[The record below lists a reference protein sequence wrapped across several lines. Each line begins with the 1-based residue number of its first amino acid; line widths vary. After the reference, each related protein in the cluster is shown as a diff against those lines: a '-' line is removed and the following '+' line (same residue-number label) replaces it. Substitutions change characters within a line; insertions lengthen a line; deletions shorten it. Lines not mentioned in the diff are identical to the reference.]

1 MQHRSSVRHTRLLIA
16 AGVGAAIAALAN
28 PAPAAH
34 ADPVIDYTGKTAQTV
49 CALLDS
55 TPTFGGIALVGQ
67 LIHNDGLSFEAA
79 GRVIKLSIE
88 AYCPRHIPLWNR
100 FVESANSDTPDHTP
114 AVPAPA
120 PTRVA

>member
-1 MQHRSSVRHTRLLIA
+1 MQHRSSARPTRLLIA
-16 AGVGAAIAALAN
+16 AGVGATVAALAS
-28 PAPAAH
+28 PVPAH
-34 ADPVIDYTGKTAQTV
+34 ADPVIDYTGKTAPTV

-55 TPTFGGIALVGQ
+55 TPTFGGIAVVGQ
-67 LIHNDGLSFEAA
+67 LIHNDGLTYEAA

-88 AYCPRHIPLWNR
+88 AFCPRHVALWNR
-100 FVESANSDTPDHTP
+100 FVDSANSQTPDHTP